1 MKEKFR
7 DLPLRSGIGII
18 VLNKK
23 NKVKTDKQLKIIDKA
38 TDRAIQIVEQ
48 ERKGKERD
56 YIFEWFRY
64 IEITSKE
71 LSKYLN

>member
-1 MKEKFR
+1 M
-7 DLPLRSGIGII
+7 
-18 VLNKK
+18 NKK

-64 IEITSKE
+64 IEIAGKE